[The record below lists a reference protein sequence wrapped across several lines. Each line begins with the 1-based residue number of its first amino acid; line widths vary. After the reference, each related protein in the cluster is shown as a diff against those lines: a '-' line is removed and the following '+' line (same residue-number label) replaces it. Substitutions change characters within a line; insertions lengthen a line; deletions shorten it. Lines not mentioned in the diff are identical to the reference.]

1 MSPLLV
7 KNCKDFATIW
17 TTIDPIGHPVPV
29 RAANAFRATGFQPRI
44 ARAGARPGG
53 VSAGGAFHSGT
64 GRHNGRDPHLRIT
77 SFIPKTQKDAAAPP
91 CFRGPRGRHF
101 SFVFLQSPSVPVTT
115 NDRRP

>member
-53 VSAGGAFHSGT
+53 VSAGGAFHRGT
-64 GRHNGRDPHLRIT
+64 GRDNGGCTGDGKRWFYGAPA
-77 SFIPKTQKDAAAPP
+77 TQ
-91 CFRGPRGRHF
+91 
-101 SFVFLQSPSVPVTT
+101 
-115 NDRRP
+115 DRRGSHGWGGVVPQLSCIFRYEILVLVKD